1 MVVLLKHCYRTL
13 FLLIFLVLFSGVY
26 MPSRQSPDITVT
38 PLLENDSLMCEISCP
53 ALIIGDVRQTLLSGL
68 PVLLEFIPEITVG
81 ETATRRLPSFK
92 YRLTYDIWEDRYRVE
107 GKAQEKFF
115 NSLEALQDHWAPL
128 KDLFLISAGQFAAE
142 DKIVLDIR
150 LKVTLLTRNQ
160 GEKLKDW
167 ISNAHET
174 EENRPTLDRD
184 TGFKLNLNRFIS
196 LFFNK
201 SDVDENYQSRTQ
213 SPAFTLTGLQK
224 DQ

>member
-13 FLLIFLVLFSGVY
+13 LLLIFLLLFTGAY
-26 MPSRQSPDITVT
+26 MPSRQSPDITVA

-53 ALIIGDVRQTLLSGL
+53 ELIIGDVRQTLLSGL

-107 GKAQEKFF
+107 GKAQEKYFT
-115 NSLEALQDHWAPL
+115 SLEDLQNYWAPL
-128 KDLFLISAGQFAAE
+128 KNLFLVPTGQFAPE
-142 DKIVLDIR
+142 EKILLDIR

-213 SPAFTLTGLQK
+213 SPAFTLTGLRK

>member
-13 FLLIFLVLFSGVY
+13 LLLIFLLLFTGVY

-53 ALIIGDVRQTLLSGL
+53 ELIIGDVRQTLLSGL

-92 YRLTYDIWEDRYRVE
+92 YRVTYDIWEDRYRVE
-107 GKAQEKFF
+107 GKGQDKFF
-115 NSLEALQDHWAPL
+115 NSLEALQNYWAPL
-128 KDLFLISAGQFAAE
+128 NNLFLVSAELFAPE
-142 DKIVLDIR
+142 EKIVLDIR

-201 SDVDENYQSRTQ
+201 SDVDENYQSRTT
-213 SPAFTLTGLQK
+213 SPAFTLSGLQK
-224 DQ
+224 NQ